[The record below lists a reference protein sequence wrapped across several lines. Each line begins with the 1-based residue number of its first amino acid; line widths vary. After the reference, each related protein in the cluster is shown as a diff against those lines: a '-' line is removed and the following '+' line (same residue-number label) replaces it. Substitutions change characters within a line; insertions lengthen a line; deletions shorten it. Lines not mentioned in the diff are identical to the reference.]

1 MSRFSK
7 DDYEVVRLEA
17 EKPFRNRKKVLDSV
31 LGKLVTPR
39 RYHLQC
45 QELNKLLDCYNKTKK
60 FPNPS
65 KRHGIYWGF
74 IQGLIELG
82 ENSWHSFPD
91 LKRSIETCMRGVK
104 RNEKC
109 AWEEFVSKKSKNYL
123 CAKDLNG
130 RIMET
135 GRMLQRLKGRNP
147 YGEKLR
153 QLHACIDITFN
164 SIGLPFYRLNTSFE
178 GYNEV
183 DPYRKSRRKK
193 R

>member
-1 MSRFSK
+1 MPKFSTH
-7 DDYEVVRLEA
+7 DYDVVRQEA
-17 EKPFRNRKKVLDSV
+17 EKPFKKRQKFIHPVTGKSV
-31 LGKLVTPR
+31 VPR
-39 RYHLQC
+39 RYHLQS
-45 QELNKLLDCYNKTKK
+45 QELNRLWDSRISTKK

-65 KRHGIYWGF
+65 SRHGIYWGF
-74 IQGLIELG
+74 IEGMIELG
-82 ENSWHSFPD
+82 TDSWHSFPD
-91 LKRSIETCMRGVK
+91 VKRSIERCMRRVK

-135 GRMLQRLKGRNP
+135 ARMLQRLKGRNP

-153 QLHACIDITFN
+153 QLRACIDITFS

-178 GYNEV
+178 DYNDV
-183 DPYRKSRRKK
+183 KPYRKSRRKK